1 MVHSYL
7 KKSAMLLSLAAAV
20 MVAEE
25 VRADQAVD
33 SQAATGQEATS
44 VTVAQE
50 SPASPEALLQVSE
63 TPVQEQSPE
72 VTVLAEPVQEEAV
85 EPPVEG

>member
-25 VRADQAVD
+25 VRADQAAD
-33 SQAATGQEATS
+33 SQAVAGQEATS

-63 TPVQEQSPE
+63 TPV
-72 VTVLAEPVQEEAV
+72 
-85 EPPVEG
+85 